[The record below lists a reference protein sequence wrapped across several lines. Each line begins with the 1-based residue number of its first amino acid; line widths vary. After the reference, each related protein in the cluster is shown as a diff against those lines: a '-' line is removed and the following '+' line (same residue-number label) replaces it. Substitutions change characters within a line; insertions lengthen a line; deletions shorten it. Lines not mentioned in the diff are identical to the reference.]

1 MAIFQSLHRFPS
13 FERSPRV
20 VSVNRGDPPRNHRAE
35 TIALIFNVGN
45 SRTRGLEFVQL
56 FNLASSLARGLN
68 RDLGYAR
75 NFPGRKSKFA
85 RRCFEFCNVRERTA
99 RRGFLSK
106 PPPRSIEVSNAR
118 NDRTPFF
125 ESCFGALPL
134 SFPEK

>member
-106 PPPRSIEVSNAR
+106 TPPSIDRSFERVKRSNS
-118 NDRTPFF
+118 FF
-125 ESCFGALPL
+125 RIVFRGASLQF
-134 SFPEK
+134 S